1 MLNVLITGCASGM
14 GRGLVAA
21 FSRAGHRVLATGLSL
36 DSLITARDEDSW
48 PSTVEIRKLDVRS
61 PSDWDLA
68 VSEVTSRWGSLDVL
82 CNVAGYLLPG
92 RVDAFETSAVDA
104 HIDVNTKGVIFGSR
118 AAARVMVGQK
128 KGHIINVA
136 SLAGLAPVPGLSLY
150 CASKFAVR
158 GFSLSIASELRP
170 HGVAVTVVCPD
181 AVQTP
186 MLDLQVDY
194 EESALVFSGP
204 APLTVDD
211 ICKAVLGPVLKDR
224 PLEVTLPLSRGV
236 LARLGGLAP
245 GMAFSM
251 EPMLRRKG
259 RALQA
264 KTQARRA
271 RG

>member
-14 GRGLVAA
+14 GRGLVGA
-21 FSRAGHRVLATGLSL
+21 FSRAGHRVLATGLTLESL
-36 DSLITARDEDSW
+36 LSARDADSW
-48 PSTVEIRKLDVRS
+48 PSTVEVRKLDVRS
-61 PSDWDLA
+61 PGDWELA
-68 VSEVTSRWGSLDVL
+68 VGEVTSRWGRLDVV

-92 RVDAFETSAVDA
+92 RVEVFEPSAVDA
-104 HIDVNTKGVIFGSR
+104 HIDVNTKGVIFGTR
-118 AAARVMVGQK
+118 AAARVMVGQGA
-128 KGHIINVA
+128 GHIINIA

-158 GFSLSIASELRP
+158 GFSLSVASELKP

-204 APLTVDD
+204 APLTVED
-211 ICKAVLGPVLKDR
+211 ICKSVLGPVLRDR
-224 PLEVTLPLSRGV
+224 PLEVTLPLSRGL
-236 LARLGGLAP
+236 LARVGGLAP
-245 GMAFSM
+245 GMASAL

-264 KTQARRA
+264 RAQAKRHKE
-271 RG
+271 